1 MNFSTFF
8 KKYKYRWQKFIKSHP
23 LQWRLLDAD
32 SSVMLVTSLIVGIG
46 AGLGAVLFRR
56 LIDWIHNFAYND
68 IAGILAEWYPLH
80 LIVIPALGGA
90 IVGPLV
96 YYFAREA
103 KGHGVPEVMEALEL
117 RGGKIRPRVVVVKSL
132 ASSVCIASGGSVGRE
147 GPIAQIGSAL
157 GSLIGQLLKLSEDR
171 VRTLVACGAAGGIA
185 ATFNAPIAG
194 AVFALEVLLRRF
206 GSVYFGAVVIS
217 AVTADV
223 IAHYFEGDSRTF
235 LTPEYTMQSPWELLL
250 YTLMG
255 FIAALAAVGFSRL
268 LYFSEDIWGLIRIPE
283 PAKPLFGGILL
294 GLLGIISYQIDGFPR
309 VFGVGYETI
318 ENTLFSQLT
327 LQVTFGLLLLKLVA
341 TTLTLGSGGSGGI
354 FAPSLFMGAML
365 GASFGQIAHTIFPE
379 IVAPSGAYALVGMA
393 AFFGGAAHAPITAI
407 LILFEMTGDY
417 QIILPLMLSTVLSTI
432 VSRNLS
438 PDSIYTLKLK
448 RRGVELSQDTQAID
462 LMQGV
467 TAEIAMNRE
476 TDAVSSDMSLI
487 ELMSTF
493 SSTHYHALPVVQ
505 NETELVGLITINEL
519 DHVRSKGTLESKT
532 IADILTINN
541 PATIL
546 PHQPVW
552 MALRHLEAQGEGC
565 VPVVSESGKNILLG
579 VLRRIDIIRAY
590 NKAVT
595 KRAQDQHH
603 SEILNIRK
611 LNQSG
616 LSEVTLRAD
625 SPNVGKRVKELRL
638 GGDALIVSVRR
649 AGNLRIVRG
658 ETILHAEDQVTIF
671 SEKPKSEFLE
681 KYLNGTLEDS
691 DVPEKLLVCHRE
703 VEIPP
708 ESSIDGQRIRD
719 INLPEDCVLVKIVRN
734 RQIILPRGNTLL
746 QVGDI
751 VEIFGMEEKLAEAE
765 QQLTA

>member
-309 VFGVGYETI
+309 IFGVGYETI

-625 SPNVGKRVKELRL
+625 SPNVGKRVKELHL

>member
-1 MNFSTFF
+1 
-8 KKYKYRWQKFIKSHP
+8 
-23 LQWRLLDAD
+23 
-32 SSVMLVTSLIVGIG
+32 MLVTSLIVGIG

-56 LIDWIHNFAYND
+56 LIDWIHNFAYSD
-68 IAGILAEWYPLH
+68 IAGIFAEWYPLH
-80 LIVIPALGGA
+80 LIIIPALGGA

-117 RGGKIRPRVVVVKSL
+117 RGGKIRPRVVVVKAL

-157 GSLIGQLLKLSEDR
+157 GSFVGQTLKLSEER

-255 FIAALAAVGFSRL
+255 FVAALAAVGFSRL
-268 LYFSEDIWGLIRIPE
+268 LYFSEDIWNLIRIPE
-283 PAKPLFGGILL
+283 PTKPLFGGILL
-294 GLLGIISYQIDGFPR
+294 GLLGIVSYQIDGFPR

-393 AFFGGAAHAPITAI
+393 AFFGGVAHAPITAI

-432 VSRNLS
+432 VAKNLS

-448 RRGVELSQDTQAID
+448 RRGVELSEDTQAID

-467 TAEIAMNRE
+467 TAEIAMNCE
-476 TDAVSSDMSLI
+476 TEAVPLDLPLV

-519 DHVRSKGTLESKT
+519 DQLRSKGTLESKT
-532 IADILTINN
+532 IADILTFNN
-541 PATIL
+541 PATIR
-546 PHQPVW
+546 PHEPVW
-552 MALRHLEAQGEGC
+552 MALRHLEDQGEGC
-565 VPVVSESGKNILLG
+565 VPVVSETGKNILLG

-590 NKAVT
+590 NKAVSQ
-595 KRAQDQHH
+595 RAQVQHH
-603 SEILNIRK
+603 AEILNIRK

-616 LSEVTLRAD
+616 LTEVTLRAE
-625 SPNVGKRVKELRL
+625 SPNVGKRVKELHL

-649 AGNLRIVRG
+649 GGKLRIVRG
-658 ETILHAEDQVTIF
+658 ETILHAGDQVTIF
-671 SEKPKSEFLE
+671 AEIPKSEFLE
-681 KYLNGTLEDS
+681 NYLNGTLKDS
-691 DVPEKLLVCHRE
+691 ELQQKSLVCHRE

-708 ESSIDGQRIRD
+708 GSTIDGMRIREL
-719 INLPEDCVLVKIVRN
+719 NLPEDCVLVKIMRN
-734 RQIILPRGNTLL
+734 SQIILPRGNTLL
-746 QVGDI
+746 QIGDI
-751 VEIFGMEEKLAEAE
+751 VEIFGMEEKLSEAE
-765 QQLTA
+765 KQLTA

>member
-283 PAKPLFGGILL
+283 PAKPLLGGILL

-467 TAEIAMNRE
+467 TAEIAMNCE